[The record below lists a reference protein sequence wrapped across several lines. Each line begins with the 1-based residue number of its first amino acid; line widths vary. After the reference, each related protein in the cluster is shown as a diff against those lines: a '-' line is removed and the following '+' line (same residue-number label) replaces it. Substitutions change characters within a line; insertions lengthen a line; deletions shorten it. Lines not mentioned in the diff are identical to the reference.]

1 MERVFGPTGS
11 FGVTDYYDKNKLFMK
26 TEFYGAA
33 TPTMTEKQSSL
44 DKMMLETFTKIIMGS
59 ASIDEFT
66 TFVDNWRKLGGDA
79 IIKEVNDWKA
89 QQ

>member
-1 MERVFGPTGS
+1 
-11 FGVTDYYDKNKLFMK
+11 
-26 TEFYGAA
+26 
-33 TPTMTEKQSSL
+33 
-44 DKMMLETFTKIIMGS
+44 MGS